1 MSTYSPADDRYDKM
15 EYRRCGHSGLKLPR
29 VSLGLWNNFGSVD
42 RHENARQMLLTAFDL
57 GVTHFDLANNYGPL
71 PGSAEE
77 TFGRVLDS
85 DLRRYRDEMC
95 ISTKAGYYM
104 WAGPYGEWGSRKY
117 LISSLDQSLKRMG
130 LDYVDI
136 FYHHHPDPD
145 TPLEETMGALADIVK
160 QGKALYVGVSNYS
173 AEMTA
178 KAADILKG
186 MGVPLTIHQPRYNM
200 LDRWVENGKPSLCD
214 VLLEKGIGAAVFSPL
229 AQGLLTDRYLNG
241 IPADSRAASPCV
253 FLNESGV
260 TEDVLSKVRRLNAI
274 AAARGETMAQLALAW
289 VLENPAI
296 TSVITGASR
305 PEQIRQNV
313 ETIQRHVPLS
323 DEEKA
328 AIRAILTEVRA

>member
-136 FYHHHPDPD
+136 FYHHRPDPD

-200 LDRWVENGKPSLCD
+200 LDRWVEDGKPSLCD